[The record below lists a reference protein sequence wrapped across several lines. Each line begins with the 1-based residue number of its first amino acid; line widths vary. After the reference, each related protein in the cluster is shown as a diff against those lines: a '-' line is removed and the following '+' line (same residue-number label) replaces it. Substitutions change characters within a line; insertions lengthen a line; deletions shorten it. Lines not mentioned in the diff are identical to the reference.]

1 MVQREVKG
9 VIEHSSFRPAGTPSP
24 IIDGYGGA
32 SVPIVHCTQIAHHA
46 MAPSESMHNQAAR
59 GTAEIWCVRV
69 FGRGVGRRRDDSG
82 VVKQSAAKAVRR
94 TIADGP
100 AEGAEVEEF
109 VSRVRFSV
117 RIVLSDRRSRE
128 QQGGRQRY
136 RTYP

>member
-9 VIEHSSFRPAGTPSP
+9 GVDRSSFRPAGTPSP

-32 SVPIVHCTQIAHHA
+32 TVLVLHRTQIGHHT
-46 MAPSESMHNQAAR
+46 MAPSESMHNEAIWE
-59 GTAEIWCVRV
+59 TKAEIWCVRV

-82 VVKQSAAKAVRR
+82 VVKQSTAKAVRR

-117 RIVLSDRRSRE
+117 
-128 QQGGRQRY
+128 
-136 RTYP
+136 